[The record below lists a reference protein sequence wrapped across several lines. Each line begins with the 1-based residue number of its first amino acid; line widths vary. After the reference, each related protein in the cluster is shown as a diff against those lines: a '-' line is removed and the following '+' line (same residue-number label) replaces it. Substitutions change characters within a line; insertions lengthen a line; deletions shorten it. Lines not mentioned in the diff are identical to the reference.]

1 MSVGSKSSSGLRQKL
16 IESKKERARSA
27 RLLTGEKIT
36 GERKRPPPGQRLV
49 REWPVLDLGVTP
61 KITKEKWRLRV
72 DGLVE
77 KRLILRWE
85 DFLALPQI
93 ELTSDIHCVTGWSR
107 FNNRWRGVSTKHLV
121 LMVKVAKEATHCI
134 LHCTDGYTA
143 NVLIDRF
150 RADDVI
156 LAHSWN
162 GAPLTSA
169 HGGPLRVVLPQWYFW
184 KSAKWIRR
192 IEFVSADSPGFW
204 ESRGYHND
212 GNPWNEERYQE

>member
-1 MSVGSKSSSGLRQKL
+1 LSVGSKSSSGLRQKL

-36 GERKRPPPGQRLV
+36 GERKRLPPGQRLV

-107 FNNRWRGVSTKHLV
+107 FNNRWKGVSAKHLV
-121 LMVKVAKEATHCI
+121 FMVTVAKEATHCV
-134 LHCTDGYTA
+134 LHCTDGYTT

-162 GAPLTSA
+162 GAPLTIA

-192 IEFVSADSPGFW
+192 IEFVSADRPGFW
-204 ESRGYHND
+204 ESRGYHNY

>member
-1 MSVGSKSSSGLRQKL
+1 MAASCRWFSGEALDFAVGG
-16 IESKKERARSA
+16 
-27 RLLTGEKIT
+27 
-36 GERKRPPPGQRLV
+36 
-49 REWPVLDLGVTP
+49 
-61 KITKEKWRLRV
+61 
-72 DGLVE
+72 
-77 KRLILRWE
+77 
-85 DFLALPQI
+85 FLALPQI

-107 FNNRWRGVSTKHLV
+107 FNNRLKGVSAKHLV
-121 LMVKVAKEATHCI
+121 LMVTVAKEATHCV
-134 LHCTDGYTA
+134 LHCTDVYTT

-156 LAHSWN
+156 LANSWN

-192 IEFVSADSPGFW
+192 IEFVSADRPGFW
-204 ESRGYHND
+204 ESRSYHND

>member
-16 IESKKERARSA
+16 IESKKERARSS
-27 RLLTGEKIT
+27 RLLTEEKLT
-36 GERKRPPPGQRLV
+36 RERKRLPPGQRLV

-107 FNNRWRGVSTKHLV
+107 FNNRWKGVSTKHLV

-192 IEFVSADSPGFW
+192 IEFVSADRPGFW